1 MDPVQAAKYELLH
14 NKHYAEAVFTSFA
27 VQLFIYLNK
36 VDTECDPVKT
46 QL

>member
-1 MDPVQAAKYELLH
+1 MDPVQAAKYELH

-27 VQLFIYLNK
+27 VQLRISLNN
-36 VDTECDPVKT
+36 VDTECDPVKI